1 MAEQLK
7 GMTIA
12 LAGPRKAEEMAAI
25 VSNMGGTALHRPAQ
39 GTVFLDEEA
48 LRAGLTEWTKNP
60 PAWAVL
66 TTGMGLDALVRA
78 AEELGLKERFLDV
91 LSSSKLAARGYKTV
105 NALKKLGFVPQVR
118 DDDGSTTGLLR
129 GLQAFDLRGQT
140 AVVQLH
146 GEPAPRLLAGL
157 AEAGAAVREIQPYR
171 HTPPAPGALAGL
183 LGDILEGRVD
193 AVAFTSAP
201 QFRFLA
207 EYARAEGRLTELVET
222 LEQRVLAVSV
232 GKITSEALREE
243 GISRIVMP
251 EHERMGSMFVEL
263 GKYVAAQRGSR
274 EA

>member
-48 LRAGLTEWTKNP
+48 LRAGLTEWTENP

-78 AEELGLKERFLDV
+78 AEELGLKERFLEV

-129 GLQAFDLRGQT
+129 GLQAYDLRGQT
-140 AVVQLH
+140 ALVQLH

-157 AEAGAAVREIQPYR
+157 AAAGATVREIQPYR
-171 HTPPAPGALAGL
+171 HTPPAPGALAEL

-207 EYARAEGRLTELVET
+207 EYASTEGRLAELVKT

-263 GKYVAAQRGSR
+263 GKYVAAQRGAR